1 MLKRADP
8 AFAEEA
14 ILMRALRDF
23 NTPKIPSNDI
33 PIFLRLI
40 SDLFPGLD
48 LAPKQNESL
57 HKVNIWSINPQAIL

>member
-1 MLKRADP
+1 
-8 AFAEEA
+8 
-14 ILMRALRDF
+14 MRALRDF

-48 LAPKQNESL
+48 LAPKGNDFLQ
-57 HKVNIWSINPQAIL
+57 KVCPEVCKANGLRPEEVFVGKVMQVNYF